1 MTYNRKFGLGIETT
15 VERQR
20 NLASLQLMSLPL
32 PNSKK
37 NWTPRDVVSHTKKDA
52 INARATAEG
61 GPPGSKPFL
70 RHYRKA
76 VSWVME
82 GLTDK
87 EYKNIEATAESWNLT
102 GPPEDV
108 KRR

>member
-1 MTYNRKFGLGIETT
+1 MKKSGEPAANEPPAPKF
-15 VERQR
+15 
-20 NLASLQLMSLPL
+20 
-32 PNSKK
+32 KK
-37 NWTPRDVVSHTKKDA
+37 NWTPRDVVINTKKDA

-70 RHYRKA
+70 QHYRKA
-76 VSWVME
+76 VTWVMD

-87 EYKNIEATAESWNLT
+87 EYKKIEATAENWNLT

-108 KRR
+108 KMR